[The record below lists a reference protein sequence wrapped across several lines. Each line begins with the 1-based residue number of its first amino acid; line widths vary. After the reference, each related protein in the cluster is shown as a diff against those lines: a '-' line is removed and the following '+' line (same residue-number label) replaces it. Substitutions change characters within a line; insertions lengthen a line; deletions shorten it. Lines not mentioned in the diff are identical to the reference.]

1 MSWFCGLSG
10 AAWLAV
16 VVAAR
21 LFRGSTF
28 AIFVGV
34 LVGIYSLLAVAIAP
48 WVGPLLVPFTALH
61 VAVYVNFL
69 ALSRPRMRSLVYRLL
84 VSWPAAFFAAGT
96 LLALPWA
103 LVAAFGGHPWGVWI
117 PYALAAIGL
126 RQSMTTKR
134 EDVDLV
140 VPGATA
146 TTALAAFGPHP
157 HGDERISRPL
167 RIVQISDPHLGPFMS
182 VARLRR
188 IAERAVAADPD
199 LVFLTGDFLTMESQG
214 DPYLLLDAL
223 APLKALPGKVF
234 ACHGN
239 HDNEAPEVVARALTM
254 NGIDLLVDDSRDVTT
269 PAGPVQILGVD
280 FSYRDRKARLERACL
295 ENPRTPGAL
304 RIVLLHDPGAFRH
317 LPAGQGDLVLSGH
330 THGGQIGLLSLGLE
344 WTLLRLFGDRI
355 PDHGFWAR
363 GTDRMWI
370 HRGTGHYG
378 FPLRLG
384 VPAEEGMLRIHHGE
398 TIRA

>member
-1 MSWFCGLSG
+1 
-10 AAWLAV
+10 
-16 VVAAR
+16 
-21 LFRGSTF
+21 
-28 AIFVGV
+28 

-199 LVFLTGDFLTMESQG
+199 LVFLTGDS
-214 DPYLLLDAL
+214 P
-223 APLKALPGKVF
+223 
-234 ACHGN
+234 
-239 HDNEAPEVVARALTM
+239 EA
-254 NGIDLLVDDSRDVTT
+254 
-269 PAGPVQILGVD
+269 
-280 FSYRDRKARLERACL
+280 
-295 ENPRTPGAL
+295 
-304 RIVLLHDPGAFRH
+304 
-317 LPAGQGDLVLSGH
+317 
-330 THGGQIGLLSLGLE
+330 
-344 WTLLRLFGDRI
+344 
-355 PDHGFWAR
+355 
-363 GTDRMWI
+363 
-370 HRGTGHYG
+370 
-378 FPLRLG
+378 
-384 VPAEEGMLRIHHGE
+384 
-398 TIRA
+398 